1 MAEAATGRR
10 NEGAAAAPHNPVADP
25 GPLLLVIDPSI
36 RARRREMVTVIV
48 VRVVLT
54 LALLGAWQAASG
66 RLIDDFWISSPS
78 QIVSAL
84 RRLWEDDALGSAIAT
99 TLVETVVG
107 FALGAIAGIVIGI
120 LLAANRLVARVADP
134 YLVGFTSVPRVA
146 LIPLLI
152 LWFGVGFETKV
163 IFTALLVFFPI
174 FMNTLSGARS
184 ADADLIDVLRV
195 MGASRTDAIRKVLI
209 PTSLSWVFAG
219 LRISVP
225 FALIGAVVA
234 EMFTS
239 NQGLGHLISK
249 TANTF
254 DTPGNF
260 AALLV
265 TTALGLVITGLI
277 AILERRLMR
286 WGRPG
291 QST

>member
-1 MAEAATGRR
+1 
-10 NEGAAAAPHNPVADP
+10 
-25 GPLLLVIDPSI
+25 
-36 RARRREMVTVIV
+36 VIV
-48 VRVVLT
+48 
-54 LALLGAWQAASG
+54 
-66 RLIDDFWISSPS
+66 
-78 QIVSAL
+78 
-84 RRLWEDDALGSAIAT
+84 
-99 TLVETVVG
+99 
-107 FALGAIAGIVIGI
+107 
-120 LLAANRLVARVADP
+120 LAANRLVARIADP

-195 MGASRTDAIRKVLI
+195 MGASRMDAIRKVLI

-249 TANTF
+249 TANAF
-254 DTPGNF
+254 DTAGNL

-265 TTALGLVITGLI
+265 TTALGLVITALI
-277 AILERRLMR
+277 AMLERRLMR
-286 WGRPG
+286 WGPPG